1 MNTKINAYKIDLLLK
16 VNSVMTSCLGVES
29 TEEEKAFVEKQRR
42 DNLKKI
48 KEIDPSFFDRIVED
62 E

>member
-1 MNTKINAYKIDLLLK
+1 MDTKINTYKIDLLLR

-29 TEEEKAFVEKQRR
+29 TEEEKAFVEEQRK